1 MRNAGSSTADGNP
14 RPAGPYRI
22 AAPEDCLII
31 TDVCVVLHSCHTA
44 LWRRAGSPLER
55 RLRDNLKFMGPRLSS
70 FALFGSSVLSTA
82 GAFAEPAAT
91 ANPVATPE
99 VRRDPHGIKGISPFT
114 EALKRGDSA
123 LLARDFDGAVV
134 AYRAAIAKD
143 PQNALGH
150 YRVGEVQIL
159 KGDLHEAQEAFTA
172 GLRFV
177 GATNPA
183 LKAKLEFA
191 LADLRERQKAYD
203 EASVEWTEYEALTTA
218 QKDALGFPA
227 SAIERKKVLET
238 WKRLSADALE
248 VKARI
253 EKGLQAAD
261 EAVKK
266 SSK

>member
-1 MRNAGSSTADGNP
+1 MC
-14 RPAGPYRI
+14 YRL
-22 AAPEDCLII
+22 PSL
-31 TDVCVVLHSCHTA
+31 
-44 LWRRAGSPLER
+44 
-55 RLRDNLKFMGPRLSS
+55 
-70 FALFGSSVLSTA
+70 ALFASSVLFTA
-82 GAFAEPAAT
+82 GAFAEPAAS
-91 ANPVATPE
+91 AKPVATAE

-123 LLARDFDGAVV
+123 LLARDFDGAIV
-134 AYRAAIAKD
+134 AYRAAIAQE
-143 PQNALGH
+143 PQNSLGH

-159 KGDLHEAQEAFTA
+159 KGDLHEAEEAFAA

-177 GATNPA
+177 SATSPA

-203 EASVEWTEYEALTTA
+203 DARAKWTEYETLTTER
-218 QKDALGFPA
+218 KDASGFPA
-227 SAIERKKVLET
+227 SAIERKKVLEA
-238 WKRLSADALE
+238 WKKLSADALE